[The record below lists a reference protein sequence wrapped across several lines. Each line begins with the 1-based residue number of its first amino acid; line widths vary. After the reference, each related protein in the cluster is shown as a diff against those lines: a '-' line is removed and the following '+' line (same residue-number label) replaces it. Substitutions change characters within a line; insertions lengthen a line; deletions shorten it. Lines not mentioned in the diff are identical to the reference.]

1 MQRKFDLALNAS
13 CRSVT
18 ECLNRSKVEDRYLI
32 SDISPSYI
40 RRTVHSQF
48 EKLKQENEPCH
59 LRHGCESMIKT
70 LRSRQLGPFNNRNP
84 SQQLSLNNVEHRLY
98 LTHTKST
105 IPGSSDGWPF
115 FPSSIVS
122 GQQLVAV
129 ESTFINGD
137 ILPTIVI
144 ANVC

>member
-1 MQRKFDLALNAS
+1 MKI
-13 CRSVT
+13 CRSIT
-18 ECLNRSKVEDRYLI
+18 RCLKPTKVDDRYFFSGMHRPPPQI
-32 SDISPSYI
+32 
-40 RRTVHSQF
+40 RTVHSQF

-70 LRSRQLGPFNNRNP
+70 LRSRQLGPLNNRNP

-144 ANVC
+144 ANFC